1 MPLYVYSIF
10 TIIILIVGGL
20 ATLMIGLSKKNNE
33 NNPDYFKNT
42 KRIFTGL
49 SLYYIITI
57 LLGVIGLIV
66 YFTR

>member
-1 MPLYVYSIF
+1 MPLYVYTIF
-10 TIIILIVGGL
+10 TIIILILGGL
-20 ATLMIGLSKKNNE
+20 ATLMIGFSKNNKE
-33 NNPDYFKNT
+33 SNPDYFINT

>member
-10 TIIILIVGGL
+10 TIIILIIGGL
-20 ATLMIGLSKKNNE
+20 ATLMIGLSKSNKDS
-33 NNPDYFKNT
+33 NPAYFKNT

-57 LLGVIGLIV
+57 LVGIAGLIV

>member
-33 NNPDYFKNT
+33 NNPEYFKNT
-42 KRIFTGL
+42 KRNFTGL